1 MNYAR
6 LGFAVSRRYGM
17 AVVRN
22 RFKRQLREVFRQHTV
37 RSQGVDILVIPKSPY
52 RNGTDTKGD
61 MQSGLDRIF
70 YRMKGD
76 NA

>member
-17 AVVRN
+17 AVMRN

-37 RSQGVDILVIPKSPY
+37 RTQGVDILVIPKFPY
-52 RNGTDTKGD
+52 RNSIDSKGD

-70 YRMKGD
+70 YRMKG
-76 NA
+76 NNT